1 MMEEHDNLEQDNALA
16 EPVAPRPAETQSTL
30 QAEPVQAEPV
40 TPEPAGQGGDYD
52 ARLAK
57 LETDIAALPERM
69 AKVFKEVNPRPT
81 PKKTDVDKVD
91 SKADTAKETDKPTG
105 GKNRTFADR
114 WFGR

>member
-1 MMEEHDNLEQDNALA
+1 MEEHDNLEQDNALA
-16 EPVAPRPAETQSTL
+16 EPVAPRPAETQSTQ
-30 QAEPVQAEPV
+30 QAEPA
-40 TPEPAGQGGDYD
+40 TPEPVKHGGDYD

-69 AKVFKEVNPRPT
+69 AKVFKEVNPRPA
-81 PKKTDVDKVD
+81 PKKTDADKVD
-91 SKADTAKETDKPTG
+91 SKADTAKETVRPAG

>member
-1 MMEEHDNLEQDNALA
+1 MDEHDELTVNSTPS
-16 EPVAPRPAETQSTL
+16 EPEVSRPTETQSTTKP
-30 QAEPVQAEPV
+30 EPVPTHETAKP
-40 TPEPAGQGGDYD
+40 TGDYD

-81 PKKTDVDKVD
+81 PKKTEVDKVD
-91 SKADTAKETDKPTG
+91 SKADTAKEPIKPAG

>member
-1 MMEEHDNLEQDNALA
+1 MEEHDNLEQDNALA

-30 QAEPVQAEPV
+30 QAEPV
-40 TPEPAGQGGDYD
+40 TPEPVKQSGDYD

-81 PKKTDVDKVD
+81 PKKTDVEKVD
-91 SKADTAKETDKPTG
+91 AKADTAKETIKPAG

>member
-1 MMEEHDNLEQDNALA
+1 MEEHDNLELDNAPS
-16 EPVAPRPAETQSTL
+16 EPEVSRPTETQST
-30 QAEPVQAEPV
+30 AKPEPVT
-40 TPEPAGQGGDYD
+40 TPEPAKPVGDYD
-52 ARLAK
+52 TRLAK

-81 PKKTDVDKVD
+81 PKMTDADKVD
-91 SKADTAKETDKPTG
+91 TKADTAKETIKPAG

>member
-1 MMEEHDNLEQDNALA
+1 MEEHDNLEQDNALA
-16 EPVAPRPAETQSTL
+16 EPVEPRPTETQST
-30 QAEPVQAEPV
+30 QQAEPV
-40 TPEPAGQGGDYD
+40 TSEPAKQSGDYD

-91 SKADTAKETDKPTG
+91 TKADTAKETIKPAG

>member
-1 MMEEHDNLEQDNALA
+1 MEEHDELA
-16 EPVAPRPAETQSTL
+16 VNSAPSEPEVSRPTETQSTTKP
-30 QAEPVQAEPV
+30 EPVS
-40 TPEPAGQGGDYD
+40 TPEPAKPASDYD

-81 PKKTDVDKVD
+81 PKKTDVEKVD
-91 SKADTAKETDKPTG
+91 SKADTAKEPIKPTG

>member
-1 MMEEHDNLEQDNALA
+1 MPEEHDELEVNSAPS
-16 EPVAPRPAETQSTL
+16 EPEVSRPTETQSTTK
-30 QAEPVQAEPV
+30 PEPV
-40 TPEPAGQGGDYD
+40 TTSEPAKPVSDYD

-69 AKVFKEVNPRPT
+69 AKVFKEVNPRPMS
-81 PKKTDVDKVD
+81 KKTDVDKVD
-91 SKADTAKETDKPTG
+91 SKADTAKETAKPAG

>member
-1 MMEEHDNLEQDNALA
+1 MADEHDNLEQDNALA
-16 EPVAPRPAETQSTL
+16 EPVVPRPTETQST
-30 QAEPVQAEPV
+30 QQAEPV
-40 TPEPAGQGGDYD
+40 TPEPVKHGGDYD

-91 SKADTAKETDKPTG
+91 SKADTAKETAKPTG

>member
-1 MMEEHDNLEQDNALA
+1 MEEHDNLEQDNALA
-16 EPVAPRPAETQSTL
+16 EPVAPRPAETQST
-30 QAEPVQAEPV
+30 QQTEPV
-40 TPEPAGQGGDYD
+40 TPEPVKQGGDYD

-91 SKADTAKETDKPTG
+91 SKADTAKETAMPSG

>member
-1 MMEEHDNLEQDNALA
+1 MDEHDELA
-16 EPVAPRPAETQSTL
+16 VDSAPSEPEVSRPTETQSTTKP
-30 QAEPVQAEPV
+30 EPVP
-40 TPEPAGQGGDYD
+40 TPEPAKPVGDYD

-81 PKKTDVDKVD
+81 PKKTDVEKVD
-91 SKADTAKETDKPTG
+91 SKADTAKEPIKPVG